1 MNRSIFFLIATGFAA
16 CSETGA
22 STNWLLADVSTTD
35 VSFVAHDVAADTA
48 LDGKSADG
56 ATDGKGADSGTPGA
70 DTGNTAKIALFINEV
85 ACEEN
90 PDWFELFNPD
100 ADPVDLTGWTFA
112 DVLGDATKR
121 VPFPANS
128 VVPGNGFLV
137 IEVTTEAN
145 GFKLGAN
152 EELGVYRPDGSKAD
166 SVNWN
171 TGDCAQ
177 GTSFSRI
184 PDGTGSFVNTK
195 KQTPDKPNKP

>member
-1 MNRSIFFLIATGFAA
+1 MDRRTFLTVATCLAA

-22 STNWLLADVSTTD
+22 SNNWLAVDASAADIT
-35 VSFVAHDVAADTA
+35 FVAHDIAPDASVEVKIA
-48 LDGKSADG
+48 SADSS
-56 ATDGKGADSGTPGA
+56 AAEVTKAE
-70 DTGNTAKIALFINEV
+70 KVELFINEV

-90 PDWFELFNPD
+90 PDWFELFNPGTSE
-100 ADPVDLTGWTFA
+100 VDLTGWTLA

-128 VVPGNGFLV
+128 VVPGSGFLM
-137 IEVTTEAN
+137 IEVTSEAS
-145 GFKLGAN
+145 GFKLGAD

-171 TGDCAQ
+171 AGDCAT

-184 PDGTGSFVNTK
+184 PDGTGAFANTK
-195 KQTPDKPNKP
+195 KQTPDKPNKQ